1 MDLSPVLEDV
11 REGEGSTSPYSPQVV
26 TPVAHQGTIIDVTSL
41 LQQMELKRQED
52 REQQERAF
60 QMFMQQQMKQ
70 IQHVQQQI
78 QQVQQQ
84 EQIQPREERRARRRS
99 PSVDS

>member
-1 MDLSPVLEDV
+1 MDLSLVLEDV

-60 QMFMQQQMKQ
+60 QMFMQQQMQQ
-70 IQHVQQQI
+70 IQQVQQQI

-84 EQIQPREERRARRRS
+84 QQQIQPREERRARR
-99 PSVDS
+99 